1 MERRN
6 NKQKVT
12 DYSGSSEH
20 LKKDLDLK
28 KTVDVRLR
36 ILIAV
41 IACLGSVLIY
51 RVFDVTMVQ
60 GAHFSALLE
69 KFKAQPIYAQT
80 MRGEIYDRNLTTLVS
95 NKANKSIVYTA
106 GTLDEK
112 NRSAVALLF
121 GKTFNIEY
129 KLSEDDLKVLW
140 LRRTGNLTALASTE
154 EIEQYRNQEISTS
167 DFNNLMKSRITQ
179 EHLNTIT
186 DDEKIQFEV
195 LNRMSNF
202 EMGQTAVILESA
214 TVEQI
219 SYLAENASL
228 FPGFSYST
236 TWSRDYNR
244 AVKLGGLFGSI
255 GQISSEKLGHFL
267 ASGYSQNDLVG
278 TSGLE
283 YQYEN
288 VLSGVDSQYSSG
300 DGSSLQLTKDGR
312 KGYDIR
318 TSIDLDLQKY
328 VEEAVQ
334 AAIEEVRQNPSRQMF
349 EQMHMVVSNPQN
361 GDILA
366 VVAIKRNEDGT
377 YWNDVQ
383 STMLSTG
390 TYPVGSVVKIGTVY
404 MGLNEGVIDENEL
417 ILDTPMYIQ
426 GSPVR
431 ASWTSGIGRVN
442 ARTALQ
448 HSSNIYMYQIAIR
461 LAGTTY
467 IPNGPLIVETP
478 KETYDLMRKY
488 YSQFGLGIKTEIDF
502 PREEIG
508 FHGSTD
514 NTGNLLDFAIGQFDN
529 YNAMELSQYVN
540 TIANDG
546 YRVKPRYVID
556 VLEHDTKNVI
566 YQNQVEILNSL
577 DNKKALDVVQ
587 EGMRIYITTGSGY
600 ALGNET
606 YTMAGKSGTAQD
618 WNKDGDYVRNSTYIV
633 YAPYEKPVISISCI
647 APSAMLD
654 SKGSGVR
661 NVCGTT
667 STKVMTYYMTRESK
681 KSN

>member
-41 IACLGSVLIY
+41 ITCLGFVLIY
-51 RVFDVTMVQ
+51 RVFDITMVQ

-69 KFKAQPIYAQT
+69 KFRAQPIYAQT
-80 MRGEIYDRNLTTLVS
+80 MRGEIYDRNLTALVT

-106 GTLDEK
+106 GALQDKQKPE
-112 NRSAVALLF
+112 VALLF
-121 GKTFNIEY
+121 GKAFNIKPE
-129 KLSEDDLKVLW
+129 LTEDDLKVLW
-140 LRRTGNLTALASTE
+140 LRKDDNLFALATE
-154 EIEQYRNQEISTS
+154 EEVLQYSNQEISTS
-167 DFNNLMKSRITQ
+167 DFNNLMKSRITE
-179 EHLNTIT
+179 EHLNQIS

-195 LNRMSNF
+195 MNRMANF
-202 EMGQTAVILESA
+202 EMGQTAVILENA

-219 SYLAENASL
+219 SYLAEHSSL
-228 FPGFSYST
+228 FPGFTYST
-236 TWSRDYNR
+236 TWNRDYNR
-244 AVKLGGLFGSI
+244 SVKLGGLFGSI
-255 GQISSEKLGHFL
+255 GQIPSEKLDHFV

-283 YQYEN
+283 YQYES
-288 VLSGVDSQYSSG
+288 VLSGVDSEYSKG
-300 DGSSLQLTKDGR
+300 EGSSLQLIKDGR

-328 VEEAVQ
+328 VEETVQ
-334 AAIEEVRQNPSRQMF
+334 AAIEEVRANPSRQMF
-349 EQMHMVVSNPQN
+349 DQMHMVVSNPQN

-366 VVAIKRNEDGT
+366 VVAMKRNEDGS

-390 TYPVGSVVKIGTVY
+390 TYPVGSVVKMGTVY

-417 ILDTPMYIQ
+417 ILDAPMYIQ

-467 IPNGPLIVETP
+467 IPNGPLIVESP

-488 YSQFGLGIKTEIDF
+488 YSQFGLGIKTEVDY

-508 FHGSTD
+508 YQGSTN
-514 NTGNLLDFAIGQFDN
+514 NTGNLLDFSIGQFDN

-540 TIANDG
+540 TIANGG

-556 VLEHDTKNVI
+556 ILEHDTKNVI
-566 YQNQVEILNSL
+566 YQNQVEILNSI

-587 EGMRIYITTGSGY
+587 EGMRIYIETGSGY
-600 ALGNET
+600 AVGNET

-618 WNKDGDYVRNSTYIV
+618 WNKDGDYVRNSTYVV
-633 YAPYEKPVISISCI
+633 YAPYEKPRVSISCI

-654 SKGSGVR
+654 SKGAGVR
-661 NVCGTT
+661 NVCGVT

-681 KSN
+681 KNN